1 MTSSS
6 GPPRRQSRGFVL
18 RTHHL
23 TSPLNPLDNQPSFY
37 SLFQSHHSSTY
48 CIYPA
53 IFHTCPAF
61 TTTLAYY
68 YSSHPSKLQQVY
80 PAMDLNTT
88 TPTTAASI
96 DETPLSA
103 SPERRS
109 SLEKHLQHRPDVQDL
124 KDRHILLD
132 TNVAPYAALPP
143 LPILPSIYTIRYL
156 TKEDSS
162 LQATRQELARQRTTD
177 ALKKHLEHRP
187 VREELVERMFTFY
200 ILYTIYTSFRI

>member
-1 MTSSS
+1 
-6 GPPRRQSRGFVL
+6 
-18 RTHHL
+18 
-23 TSPLNPLDNQPSFY
+23 
-37 SLFQSHHSSTY
+37 
-48 CIYPA
+48 
-53 IFHTCPAF
+53 
-61 TTTLAYY
+61 
-68 YSSHPSKLQQVY
+68 
-80 PAMDLNTT
+80 MDLNTT

-132 TNVAPYAALPP
+132 TNVAPYLPP
-143 LPILPSIYTIRYL
+143 SHTSIHLYNKIPNE
-156 TKEDSS
+156 EDSS

-187 VREELVERMFTFY
+187 EREELVERMFTFY